1 MKEPQ
6 VLQTKSRGA
15 DSLWQLRAYE
25 LLFLMRIAIDALVA
39 HLHAVR
45 ASWLLLTALRYML
58 LAKFHFPIAI
68 PQILPTLTLRC
79 LHIKQPPLDFLWALI
94 RRFRTARLSSL
105 RGESLRVSVGD
116 MLCSIAWTS
125 SVHVSAISEPDR
137 SARNRHDSRIAR
149 VAGG

>member
-6 VLQTKSRGA
+6 VLQTEARRA
-15 DSLWQLRAYE
+15 DSLWQLRSHK
-25 LLFLMRIAIDALVA
+25 LLFFLCRCIDAFVA

-79 LHIKQPPLDFLWALI
+79 LHIKHPPRLFLFALI
-94 RRFRTARLSSL
+94 RRFRTAILSSL
-105 RGESLRVSVGD
+105 SGESFRVSVGD
-116 MLCSIAWTS
+116 MLCSILCASPLCEIASLRKMST
-125 SVHVSAISEPDR
+125 VGRLHV
-137 SARNRHDSRIAR
+137 AR
-149 VAGG
+149 VAGE

>member
-79 LHIKQPPLDFLWALI
+79 LHIKHPPRLFLCALI

-105 RGESLRVSVGD
+105 SGESFRVSVGD
-116 MLCSIAWTS
+116 MLCSILCASPICEIASLRKMST
-125 SVHVSAISEPDR
+125 VGRLHV
-137 SARNRHDSRIAR
+137 AR
-149 VAGG
+149 VAGE